1 MKIFLDT
8 SSLFKLYHKEAGTDE
23 LMELFTNNKIE
34 AIFIAEISKLE
45 FDSVVWKKFRK
56 AEINEAQVQFIIKSF
71 EKDGEKFLFINDNKR
86 LKSQAKKL
94 LSKYGKEGLRTLDSI
109 QLSSAISVKSKAEIF
124 ITSDKLLQRFFEL
137 EGLEI
142 MK

>member
-1 MKIFLDT
+1 M
-8 SSLFKLYHKEAGTDE
+8 YHKEAGTDE

-86 LKSQAKKL
+86 LKKP
-94 LSKYGKEGLRTLDSI
+94 G
-109 QLSSAISVKSKAEIF
+109 
-124 ITSDKLLQRFFEL
+124 
-137 EGLEI
+137 
-142 MK
+142 